1 MVPIL
6 GIRPVRS
13 PPRPQEGVLRPRIAR
28 AGMPR
33 IDSPARA
40 IARNVLIV
48 AGVVLVLYVIYLLRR
63 PISWL
68 IIAAFLAVALAGPV
82 NFFQRY
88 MRRGLAIA
96 LVYLGL
102 LAIPIGLGA
111 VLLPPIVRQVS
122 DVATNAPEYVQDV
135 EDYVHKNKTLN
146 DLNEKYDITQKLSD
160 EADKLPS
167 KAGDAAKVL
176 RDIGF
181 GLVSSIFAGV
191 SILILSIF
199 MVSAGP
205 RWIESFIRMQRPE
218 HAERIERTLRRI
230 ANAVGN
236 YVGGA
241 LLQATIAGVGAFIM
255 LKILGVPF
263 AGPLAVVIFFFDL
276 IPVIGATIGAVLVGI
291 VTAFVNFPVAL
302 IIWVVFAIVYQQVEN
317 YLIQPQIQK
326 RATKIEA
333 FIVLVAVLFGSTLF
347 GVLGAILAI
356 PAAATIQIAVLE
368 YRDYR
373 REVVAAEEEGGG
385 PTPAPPEGP
394 TPAPEAS

>member
-1 MVPIL
+1 MA
-6 GIRPVRS
+6 
-13 PPRPQEGVLRPRIAR
+13 Q
-28 AGMPR
+28 M
-33 IDSPARA
+33 DSPARL
-40 IARNVLIV
+40 IASNVLIV
-48 AGVVLVLYVIYLLRR
+48 VGVVLVLYVIYLLRK

-88 MRRGLAIA
+88 MKRGLAIA
-96 LVYLGL
+96 LTYMCL

-111 VLLPPIVRQVS
+111 VLLPPIVNQIS
-122 DVATNAPEYVQDV
+122 DVATNAPSYVSDV

-191 SILILSIF
+191 TILILSIF

-205 RWIESFIRMQRPE
+205 RWIEGFIRMQRPE

-241 LLQATIAGVGAFIM
+241 LLQATIAGVSSFIV

-263 AGPLAVVIFFFDL
+263 AGPLAVVVFTFDL
-276 IPVIGATIGAVLVGI
+276 IPVVGATIVGI

-302 IIWVVFAIVYQQVEN
+302 IIWIVFAIVYQQVEN

-326 RATKIEA
+326 RATKVEA
-333 FIVLVAVLFGSTLF
+333 FVILVAVLFGSTLF
-347 GVLGAILAI
+347 GILGAILAVPI
-356 PAAATIQIAVLE
+356 AASIQIAVLE
-368 YRDYR
+368 YREYR
-373 REVVAAEEEGGG
+373 REVEAAEQEAGG
-385 PTPAPPEGP
+385 PTPSPPPEGP
-394 TPAPEAS
+394 TPAPEAT

>member
-1 MVPIL
+1 M
-6 GIRPVRS
+6 
-13 PPRPQEGVLRPRIAR
+13 PQ
-28 AGMPR
+28 

-40 IARNVLIV
+40 IIRNVLVV

-63 PISWL
+63 PITWL
-68 IIAAFLAVALAGPV
+68 VIAAFLAIAVAGPV

-88 MRRGLAIA
+88 MKRGLAIA

-111 VLLPPIVRQVS
+111 VLVPPIVNQVS
-122 DVATNAPEYVQDV
+122 DVATNAPSYVHDV
-135 EDYVHKNKTLN
+135 EDYVHKNRTLN
-146 DLNEKYDITQKLSD
+146 DLNNKYDITQKLSD
-160 EADKLPS
+160 EANKLPS
-167 KAGDAAKVL
+167 KAGDAAGVL

-191 SILILSIF
+191 TILILSIF
-199 MVSAGP
+199 MVAAGP
-205 RWIESFIRMQRPE
+205 RWIENFIEMQKPE

-241 LLQATIAGVGAFIM
+241 LLQATIAGLSAFVM
-255 LKILGVPF
+255 LTILGVPF
-263 AGPLAVVIFFFDL
+263 AGPLAVIIFVFDL
-276 IPVIGATIGAVLVGI
+276 IPVVGATIGAVLVGI
-291 VTAFVNFPVAL
+291 VTAFVNFPIAL
-302 IIWVVFAIVYQQVEN
+302 IVWIVFAVVYQQIEN

-347 GVLGAILAI
+347 GILGAILAI
-356 PAAATIQIAVLE
+356 PAAASIQIAVQE
-368 YRDYR
+368 YRAYR
-373 REVVAAEEEGGG
+373 REIEAAEQEAG
-385 PTPAPPEGP
+385 GP
-394 TPAPEAS
+394 TPAPEAT

>member
-1 MVPIL
+1 
-6 GIRPVRS
+6 
-13 PPRPQEGVLRPRIAR
+13 
-28 AGMPR
+28 MPKM
-33 IDSPARA
+33 DSPGQV

-48 AGVVLVLYVIYLLRR
+48 AGVVLILYIVYLLRK

-68 IIAAFLAVALAGPV
+68 VIAAFLAIALAGPV

-88 MRRGLAIA
+88 MKRGLAIA
-96 LVYLGL
+96 LVYFGL

-111 VLLPPIVRQVS
+111 VLLPPIVNQIS
-122 DVATNAPEYVQDV
+122 DVATNAPDYVNDVENYVQD
-135 EDYVHKNKTLN
+135 NKTLN

-191 SILILSIF
+191 TILILSIF
-199 MVSAGP
+199 MVASGP
-205 RWIESFIRMQRPE
+205 RWVEGFIRMQRPE
-218 HAERIERTLRRI
+218 HSERIERTIRRI

-241 LLQATIAGVGAFIM
+241 LLQATIAGLTAFVM
-255 LKILGVPF
+255 LTILGVPF
-263 AGPLAVVIFFFDL
+263 AGPLAVVIFVADL
-276 IPVIGATIGAVLVGI
+276 VPVVGATIGAVLVGV
-291 VTAFVNFPVAL
+291 VTAFVNFPVTL
-302 IIWVVFAIVYQQVEN
+302 IIWVIFAIVYQQVEN
-317 YLIQPQIQK
+317 YLIQPQIQR

-333 FIVLVAVLFGSTLF
+333 FVVLVAVLFGSTLF

-356 PAAATIQIAVLE
+356 PIAASIQIGIQE
-368 YRDYR
+368 YRMYR
-373 REVVAAEEEGGG
+373 SEVVAAEQEAG
-385 PTPAPPEGP
+385 GP
-394 TPAPEAS
+394 TPAPEAT

>member
-1 MVPIL
+1 
-6 GIRPVRS
+6 
-13 PPRPQEGVLRPRIAR
+13 
-28 AGMPR
+28 MPK

-40 IARNVLIV
+40 IARNVLVI
-48 AGVVLVLYVIYLLRR
+48 AGVVLILYVIWLLRQ

-68 IIAAFLAVALAGPV
+68 IIAAFVAVAVGGPV

-88 MRRGLAIA
+88 MKRGLAIA

-111 VLLPPIVRQVS
+111 VLLPPIVNQVS
-122 DVATNAPEYVQDV
+122 DVATNAPNYVSDI

-146 DLNEKYDITQKLSD
+146 DLNDKYDITQKLSD
-160 EADKLPS
+160 EANKLPS

-181 GLVSSIFAGV
+181 GLVSSVFAGV
-191 SILILSIF
+191 TILILSIF
-199 MVSAGP
+199 MVAAGP
-205 RWIESFIRMQRPE
+205 RWIEGFIRMQRPE

-241 LLQATIAGVGAFIM
+241 LLQATIAGLSAFIM
-255 LKILGVPF
+255 LTILGVPF
-263 AGPLAVVIFFFDL
+263 AGPLSVVIFVFDL
-276 IPVIGATIGAVLVGI
+276 IPVVGATIAALFVGI
-291 VTAFVNFPVAL
+291 VTAFVNFPIVL
-302 IIWVVFAIVYQQVEN
+302 IIWVIFAVVYQQIEN

-347 GVLGAILAI
+347 GILGAILAI
-356 PAAATIQIAVLE
+356 PAAASIQIAVHE
-368 YRDYR
+368 YREYR
-373 REVVAAEEEGGG
+373 RELEAAESEAGG
-385 PTPAPPEGP
+385 PTPATEV
-394 TPAPEAS
+394 T